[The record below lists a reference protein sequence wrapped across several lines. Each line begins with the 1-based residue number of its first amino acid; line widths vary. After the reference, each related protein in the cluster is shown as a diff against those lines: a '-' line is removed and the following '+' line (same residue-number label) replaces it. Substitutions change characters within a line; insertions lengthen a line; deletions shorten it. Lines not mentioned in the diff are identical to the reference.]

1 MPPKKAIT
9 KEPTKTTSKTPAKTP
24 SKSSKTLVIVESPGK
39 IKKIQSILGDAYIVT
54 ASVGHI
60 IDLNSKTMSVDIE
73 NDFEP
78 KYEYLSGK
86 EKVIKDL
93 KQLSSMCSEVLLATD
108 EDREGEMIAW
118 SLAYVLGLK
127 NPKRITFNSITEE
140 EILNAVSKPHKI
152 DINMVE
158 AQKAR
163 RILDRIVGYEI
174 SPILWKSIGQS
185 LSAGRVQ
192 SVVVKLIIDRE
203 KEIDKFFSEKLKSYF
218 SFMGKFVDKKKIEF
232 PSILCSTKKSK
243 IKEDDSDEEDKD
255 NDNDD
260 ANDKTKKNGI
270 LKVGSKV
277 LLEDYK
283 EVKDIMKRLQK
294 SKYSIQGIGTKE
306 SMSNPSAPFT
316 TSTLQQEAASKLGF
330 TIKRTMSAA
339 QNLYEAGHI
348 TYMRTDSVSLSKDAF
363 KQINA
368 YVLKKYGKEYS
379 RPKEYKG
386 KSSNTQEAHEA
397 VRPTHVDHVEIPQ
410 KNRIASDEVR
420 LYQLIWKRTV
430 ASQMMPAIFNVNITQ
445 IGISELKDYYFSTE
459 VKTIKFS
466 GYLAVYDV
474 KNVEQ
479 NDNKLDDSVSVTLPK
494 VGENIN
500 YSKIE
505 STETY
510 QKPPPRFNEGMLVKK
525 LDPDNLN
532 IGRPSTYAAIITKI
546 QEKEYVSKVEHEGRE
561 VDTRILTCTS
571 KDIKETTNK
580 IILGKDI
587 NKLSPTNMGKIVTSF
602 LLSYFPEI
610 MDYKFTATMET
621 QLDKIAEGKE
631 EYVTVLDTFYNNFHK
646 IILNLDKK
654 NIKVMD
660 EEKRVIGKDPES
672 GYNVVCTH
680 KKYGPVVFIES
691 GIGKPNMA
699 PIKFPLKLET
709 ITLKQALELLSY
721 PKLLGKYERKD
732 VRLHRGKFGL
742 YVKYGEENISLN
754 SLKLASEGD
763 LKFEQVVNLIKER
776 MKKYLWSGK
785 DGKIEYLIME
795 GPYGKFINVTDKAKK
810 LGKPLNIKLPEETK
824 IEGLTLERV
833 KQLVEEGKLNKFK
846 KKLKTK
852 DEKEQDKKD
861 DKKEVKKDDKKEEK
875 PKSSTTRVAKTPTKK
890 IVKK

>member
-1 MPPKKAIT
+1 MPPKKTVT
-9 KEPTKTTSKTPAKTP
+9 KESTKPSSKPSTKSKTSKI
-24 SKSSKTLVIVESPGK
+24 LVIVESPGK

-86 EKVIKDL
+86 EKVIKEL
-93 KQLSSMCSEVLLATD
+93 KHLSSMCGEVLLATD

-140 EILNAVSKPHKI
+140 EILLAVSKPHKI
-152 DINMVE
+152 DMNMVE

-218 SFMGKFVDKKKIEF
+218 SFMCKFVDKKKVEF

-243 IKEDDSDEEDKD
+243 VKEDDEEEDEEDEL
-255 NDNDD
+255 NDN
-260 ANDKTKKNGI
+260 TKKNGI

-283 EVKDIMKRLQK
+283 EVKDIMKKLQK

-330 TIKRTMSAA
+330 AIKRTMCAA

-363 KQINA
+363 KQINT

-397 VRPTHVDHVEIPQ
+397 VRPTHVDHLEIPQ
-410 KNRIASDEVR
+410 KNRIASDEVK

-430 ASQMMPAIFNVNITQ
+430 ASQMMPAIFNINITQ

-474 KNVEQ
+474 KNVES
-479 NDNKLDDSVSVTLPK
+479 NDTKLDDSVSITLPK
-494 VGENIN
+494 VGELIN

-510 QKPPPRFNEGMLVKK
+510 QKPPARYNEGMLVKK
-525 LDPDNLN
+525 LDPENLN

-546 QEKEYVSKVEHEGRE
+546 QEKEYVSKVEHEGKE
-561 VDTRILTCTS
+561 VDTRILTCNT
-571 KDIKETTNK
+571 KEIKESSNK
-580 IILGKDI
+580 ITLGKDI

-631 EYVTVLDTFYNNFHK
+631 EYAIVLDTFYTNFHK
-646 IILNLDKK
+646 IISSLDKK

-660 EEKRVIGKDPES
+660 EEKRVIGKDPDS
-672 GYNVVCTH
+672 GHNVVCTH

-699 PIKFPLKLET
+699 PIKFPLKLES

-721 PKLLGKYERKD
+721 PKLLGKHERKD

-763 LKFEQVVNLIKER
+763 LKFEQVVDLIKER
-776 MKKYLWSGK
+776 MEKYLWSGK
-785 DGKIEYLIME
+785 EGKVEYLIME
-795 GPYGKFINVTDKAKK
+795 GPYGKFINVIDKAKK
-810 LGKPLNIKLPEETK
+810 LGKPLNVKLPEEIK
-824 IEGLTLERV
+824 IEQLTLDKV
-833 KQLVEEGKLNKFK
+833 KQLVEEGKINKFK

-852 DEKEQDKKD
+852 DEKEQEKKI
-861 DKKEVKKDDKKEEK
+861 EQKEELKDK
-875 PKSSTTRVAKTPTKK
+875 PKSATPRVAKTPTKK

>member
-1 MPPKKAIT
+1 MPPKKSVTKEIT
-9 KEPTKTTSKTPAKTP
+9 KTPSKTPSKTS

-86 EKVIKDL
+86 EKVIKEL
-93 KQLSSMCSEVLLATD
+93 KHLSGMCSEILLATD

-152 DINMVE
+152 DMDMVE

-243 IKEDDSDEEDKD
+243 IKEDDSDEDDSEDT
-255 NDNDD
+255 NDAD
-260 ANDKTKKNGI
+260 DKTKKNGI

-283 EVKDIMKRLQK
+283 EVKDIMKKIQK
-294 SKYSIQGIGTKE
+294 SKYNIQGIGTKE

-430 ASQMMPAIFNVNITQ
+430 ASQMMPAIFTVNITQ

-494 VGENIN
+494 VGESIN

-505 STETY
+505 STENY

-546 QEKEYVSKVEHEGRE
+546 QEKEYVSKIEHEGRE
-561 VDTRILTCTS
+561 VDARILTCTS
-571 KDIKETTNK
+571 KEIKESSNK

-602 LLSYFPEI
+602 LISYFPEI

-631 EYVTVLDTFYNNFHK
+631 EYANVLDTFYTNFHK
-646 IILNLDKK
+646 IITSLDKK

-721 PKLLGKYERKD
+721 PKLLGKHERKD

-754 SLKLASEGD
+754 SLKLANEGD
-763 LKFEQVVNLIKER
+763 LKFEQVVDLIKER

-785 DGKIEYLIME
+785 EGKVEYLIME

-810 LGKPLNIKLPEETK
+810 LGKPLNIKLPEDTK
-824 IEGLTLERV
+824 IDQLTLDRV

-852 DEKEQDKKD
+852 DEKEK
-861 DKKEVKKDDKKEEK
+861 EK
-875 PKSSTTRVAKTPTKK
+875 PKEEVKEKPKAKTPTKK
-890 IVKK
+890 TVKK